1 MAAVGALALWGGL
14 ALASGY
20 KFVQVAKKL
29 FFVGE
34 DAANV
39 EAAKDSA
46 DLAKKAMEIT
56 TAILTPPSS
65 PVKSTVDPALPTPP
79 PSPPTPA
86 LSLSP
91 VSKKTQ

>member
-1 MAAVGALALWGGL
+1 
-14 ALASGY
+14 
-20 KFVQVAKKL
+20 
-29 FFVGE
+29 
-34 DAANV
+34 
-39 EAAKDSA
+39 
-46 DLAKKAMEIT
+46 LAKKAMEIT